1 VAGHGAGYAPG
12 SMDPVVEL
20 DGLAPAARKIL
31 DPSSPAPMRQM
42 AAKGVLPGL
51 KPGEALTVIA
61 LLSESS
67 DEGLATSA
75 RATLDKLPVPLLL
88 GALSGDVP
96 AGVLGLIAPRYA
108 RSAPIAEKLLAH
120 PSIQPATVAEV
131 AGLADEAVAELVA
144 TNEQRLLAHPS
155 IIEKLYMNKSTRM
168 STADRILELAVRNQ
182 VELKGIPAY
191 KEAAAAIGM
200 ELIAEPSVEPTPDD
214 ILFQET
220 DAVAREAEVNPQ
232 IEDTHRLD
240 EETGDEVVDDRFL
253 PLYAQHAKMTI
264 SQKIRRAMV
273 GTAGDRLLLVRDSN
287 RLVSQAAIKS
297 PSIQESEVVR
307 ISASRNVGEDVL
319 RTIAMDREWTRSHQ
333 VKLNLVQNP
342 RTPFAFAA
350 KLILHLRE
358 HELKALSRS
367 KNVTGSVSTA
377 ARQQLSRR
385 SQGG

>member
-1 VAGHGAGYAPG
+1 MNPA
-12 SMDPVVEL
+12 VEI
-20 DGLAPAARKIL
+20 DKLAPAARKIL
-31 DPSSPAPMRQM
+31 DTSSPAPMRQM

-51 KPGEALTVIA
+51 KPAEALTVIA
-61 LLSESS
+61 LLSESP
-67 DEGLATSA
+67 DEALAAAA
-75 RATLDKLPVPLLL
+75 RTTLDKLPVPLLT
-88 GALSGDVP
+88 GALAGDVP
-96 AGVLGLIAPRYA
+96 PGVLGLIAPRYA
-108 RSAPIAEKLLAH
+108 RNASLAQKLLAH
-120 PSIQPATVAEV
+120 PAILPATVAEI
-131 AGLADEAVAELVA
+131 ASRADEQVAELVA
-144 TNEQRLLAHPS
+144 TNEQLLLANPE

-182 VELKGIPAY
+182 IELKGIPAY

-200 ELIAEPSVEPTPDD
+200 ELIAEPSPEPTPDD

-220 DAVAREAEVNPQ
+220 EALARQAEVNAQ

-253 PLYAQHAKMTI
+253 PLFAQHQKMTI

-297 PSIQESEVVR
+297 PSIQENEIVR

-319 RTIAMDREWTRSHQ
+319 RIIAMDREWTRSHQ
-333 VKLNLVQNP
+333 IKLNLVQNP

-358 HELKALSRS
+358 HELKALSKS
-367 KNVTGSVSTA
+367 KNVTGSVVQA
-377 ARQQLSRR
+377 AKQQLSRR
-385 SQGG
+385 TQGG

>member
-1 VAGHGAGYAPG
+1 
-12 SMDPVVEL
+12 MDPAIEI
-20 DGLAPAARKIL
+20 DKLAPAARKIL
-31 DPSSPAPMRQM
+31 DKASPAPMRQM

-61 LLSESS
+61 VLSESE
-67 DEGLATSA
+67 DEALATAA
-75 RATLDKLPVPLLL
+75 RATLDKLPLPLLT

-96 AGVLGLIAPRYA
+96 SGVLGLVAPRYA
-108 RSAPIAEKLLAH
+108 RNSTVAEKLLAH
-120 PSIQPATVAEV
+120 PALLPATVAEI
-131 AGLADEAVAELVA
+131 AGLADERVAELVA
-144 TNEQRLLAHPS
+144 TNEQRLLANPA
-155 IIEKLYMNKSTRM
+155 IIEKLYMNKATRM
-168 STADRILELAVRNQ
+168 STADRILELAVRNAI
-182 VELKGIPAY
+182 ELKGIPAY

-200 ELIAEPSVEPTPDD
+200 ELIAEASPDPTPDD
-214 ILFQET
+214 ILFVET
-220 DAVAREAEVNPQ
+220 EAVARKADIDAQV
-232 IEDTHRLD
+232 EDTHRLD
-240 EETGDEVVDDRFL
+240 DETGEEVVDDKFL
-253 PLYAQHAKMTI
+253 PLFAQHAKMTI

-297 PSIQESEVVR
+297 PSIQESEIVR

-333 VKLNLVQNP
+333 IKLNLVQNP

-358 HELKALSRS
+358 HELKALARS
-367 KNVTGSVSTA
+367 KNVTGSVATA

-385 SQGG
+385 TQNG

>member
-1 VAGHGAGYAPG
+1 
-12 SMDPVVEL
+12 MDPAVAL
-20 DGLAPAARKIL
+20 DKLAPAARKIL
-31 DPSSPAPMRQM
+31 DSASPAPMRQM
-42 AAKGVLPGL
+42 AAKGLMPGL
-51 KPGEALTVIA
+51 KPAEALTVIA

-67 DEGLATSA
+67 DEALAAAA
-75 RATLDKLPVPLLL
+75 RATLDKLPLPLLT
-88 GALSGDVP
+88 GALAGDVP
-96 AGVLGLIAPRYA
+96 PGVLGLIAPRYA
-108 RSAPIAEKLLAH
+108 RNIGVAEKFLTH
-120 PSIQPATVAEV
+120 PAILPATVAEL

-144 TNEQRLLAHPS
+144 TNEERLLANPS

-168 STADRILELAVRNQ
+168 STADRILELAVRNRI
-182 VELKGIPAY
+182 ELKGIPAY

-200 ELIAEPSVEPTPDD
+200 ELIAEASSEPTPDD

-220 DAVAREAEVNPQ
+220 EALARKAELDAK

-240 EETGDEVVDDRFL
+240 EETGNEVVDDKFL
-253 PLYAQHAKMTI
+253 PLFAQHQKMTI

-273 GTAGDRLLLVRDSN
+273 GTSGDRLLLVRDAN

-333 VKLNLVQNP
+333 IKLNLVQNP

-350 KLILHLRE
+350 KLIMHLRE
-358 HELKALSRS
+358 HELKGLARS
-367 KNVTGSVSTA
+367 KNVTGSVATA

-385 SQGG
+385 SQGE